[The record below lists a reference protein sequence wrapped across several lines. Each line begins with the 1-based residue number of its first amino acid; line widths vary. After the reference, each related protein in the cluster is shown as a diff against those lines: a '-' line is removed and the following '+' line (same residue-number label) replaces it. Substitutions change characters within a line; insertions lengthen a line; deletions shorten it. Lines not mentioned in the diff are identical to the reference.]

1 MVSLDIC
8 RSCVS
13 AEVLQAS
20 QGSLHQKFAH
30 RARTADTEGP
40 VDMAS
45 HGQRGEDQKI
55 DQIVLELMIF
65 GVPVGVLQEMKWFGD
80 VYEVMGSVALTA
92 GQPMPEYG
100 EERRLLWY

>member
-1 MVSLDIC
+1 MVSLEIHH
-8 RSCVS
+8 SCAF

-20 QGSLHQKFAH
+20 RGSLHQKFAH

-55 DQIVLELMIF
+55 DQIVLELMRF
-65 GVPVGVLQEMKWFGD
+65 GVPVGVLYETQWFGD
-80 VYEVMGSVALTA
+80 NVYEVMGSVVLTA
-92 GQPMPEYG
+92 GQPTPAE
-100 EERRLLWY
+100 